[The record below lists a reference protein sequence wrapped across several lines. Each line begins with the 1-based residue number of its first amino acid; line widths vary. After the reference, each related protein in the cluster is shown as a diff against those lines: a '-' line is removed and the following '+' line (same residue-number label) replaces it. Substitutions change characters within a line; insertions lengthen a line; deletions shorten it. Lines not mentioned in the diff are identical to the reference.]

1 MGQLFRLL
9 QSKCVYCGHLK
20 MHRSEI
26 HRFSCKLQLL
36 QHGLLQEAEEL
47 EDITLGKRISSAEEA
62 SDEEKDA
69 GNNEDSE
76 GEDYEQTLLEKRNAF
91 VKHAIQQAS
100 GTNLKVK
107 TRVEKVA
114 LISERRRAVIK
125 EFLAAAPKR
134 RICGTC
140 KG

>member
-1 MGQLFRLL
+1 
-9 QSKCVYCGHLK
+9 

-47 EDITLGKRISSAEEA
+47 EDTSLGKKISSGE
-62 SDEEKDA
+62 DVTNGEKDA
-69 GNNEDSE
+69 ENDEDSE
-76 GEDYEQTLLEKRNAF
+76 EEDYEQTLREKRNDF
-91 VKHAIQQAS
+91 VKHAIQQAGGS
-100 GTNLKVK
+100 NLKAH
-107 TRVEKVA
+107 TPVEKVA

-125 EFLAAAPKR
+125 EFLAAAPKGR
-134 RICGTC
+134 TCGTC

>member
-1 MGQLFRLL
+1 
-9 QSKCVYCGHLK
+9 
-20 MHRSEI
+20 MHRAEI

-36 QHGLLQEAEEL
+36 QYGLLQEAEEL
-47 EDITLGKRISSAEEA
+47 ENINSGKNILSGEGGNDGEKDG
-62 SDEEKDA
+62 SDE
-69 GNNEDSE
+69 DS
-76 GEDYEQTLLEKRNAF
+76 GEDYEQTLREKRNAF

-100 GTNLKVK
+100 GSNLQVK

-125 EFLAAAPKR
+125 DFLAAAPKGST
-134 RICGTC
+134 CGTC

>member
-1 MGQLFRLL
+1 
-9 QSKCVYCGHLK
+9 
-20 MHRSEI
+20 MHRAEI

-47 EDITLGKRISSAEEA
+47 ENISSGEGVN
-62 SDEEKDA
+62 DGEKN
-69 GNNEDSE
+69 GNDEDSE
-76 GEDYEQTLLEKRNAF
+76 EDYEQTLQEKRNAF

-100 GTNLKVK
+100 GSHLQVK

-125 EFLAAAPKR
+125 DFLAAAPKGST
-134 RICGTC
+134 CGTC

>member
-1 MGQLFRLL
+1 
-9 QSKCVYCGHLK
+9 
-20 MHRSEI
+20 MHRAEI

-47 EDITLGKRISSAEEA
+47 ENINSGKNISSGEGLN
-62 SDEEKDA
+62 DGEKDVNDE
-69 GNNEDSE
+69 GSE
-76 GEDYEQTLLEKRNAF
+76 EDYEQILGEKRNAF

-100 GTNLKVK
+100 GSNLQVK

-114 LISERRRAVIK
+114 LISERRRAIIK
-125 EFLAAAPKR
+125 DFLAAAPKGST
-134 RICGTC
+134 CGTC